1 LNATLARWAADQNDN
16 NLQGKAYPMH
26 KTRVTTAL
34 ALLALLAAAPLLSAC
49 HTAAGAAQD
58 VSNAG
63 QVVKKD
69 VQSATPNP

>member
-1 LNATLARWAADQNDN
+1 
-16 NLQGKAYPMH
+16 MH